1 AEPNFAAPAE
11 LTATPVPPPKAN
23 LLTNG
28 AMDAY
33 AGGVA
38 TGWTAYRVNDPA
50 GVLAFGSDGANA
62 VSGSAQAIWGIGST
76 QLPVSG
82 LTAAGVQRVV
92 SGVTPGK
99 VYQFVAY
106 QDLLTADFGADGHR
120 YVMNFGVHPTGG
132 TDPGALETSGR
143 IGGARWMTPSQAFW
157 NDNPGSAAY
166 FSGFHRSTA
175 AFAATG
181 PSISLWSGL
190 TIDNAGV
197 RDNVAA
203 RFDTDHAY
211 LFEWD
216 LPANTALRNGSFE
229 GAILDLQDG

>member
-1 AEPNFAAPAE
+1 AA
-11 LTATPVPPPKAN
+11 
-23 LLTNG
+23 
-28 AMDAY
+28 
-33 AGGVA
+33 
-38 TGWTAYRVNDPA
+38 
-50 GVLAFGSDGANA
+50 
-62 VSGSAQAIWGIGST
+62 
-76 QLPVSG
+76 SG
-82 LTAAGVQRVV
+82 LTAAGVQQVV

-132 TDPGALETSGR
+132 TDPGAPETSGR

-157 NDNPGSAAY
+157 NDTPGSAAY

-181 PSISLWSGL
+181 SSISLWSGL

-197 RDNVAA
+197 RDDLAA
-203 RFDTDHAY
+203 PFDTDHAY
-211 LFEWD
+211 LLEGNF
-216 LPANTALRNGSFE
+216 PANPARRNGSFE
-229 GAILDLQDG
+229 GTVLDLQDGGDTIPEEGVPAGGGIGQFNAWQTGSFAARSGAAGLRIGNRRGTVNAGMMQRI